1 MENYHFLLAN
11 HLYRRPS
18 IPWLRDLWGGPW
30 DFHMVFVPSIRD
42 SKDSLVG
49 GIPTPVKNMK
59 VSWDYFSQYMEKYLN
74 KSKPPTSFAK

>member
-1 MENYHFLLAN
+1 
-11 HLYRRPS
+11 
-18 IPWLRDLWGGPW
+18 
-30 DFHMVFVPSIRD
+30 MVFVPSIRD